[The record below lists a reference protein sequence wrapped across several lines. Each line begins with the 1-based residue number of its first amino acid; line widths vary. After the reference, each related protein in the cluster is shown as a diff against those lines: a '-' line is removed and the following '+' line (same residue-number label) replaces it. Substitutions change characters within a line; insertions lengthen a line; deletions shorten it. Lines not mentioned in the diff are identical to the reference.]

1 MKRLTYSICLLI
13 ISIIGLQAQNS
24 TDAKRV
30 IDNILSQ
37 VRTSAISTSFTL
49 KVYEKNA
56 VNSQSGSGTFTM
68 KGSKFVLEMN
78 EMKAW
83 FDGKTQWAYLA
94 ESNEVSITEP
104 TESELADT
112 NPMAIL
118 SKYRSKCVIR
128 FSKTKSTQN
137 YMVEM
142 LPKDKKNEIA
152 RIEIQAA
159 KSTGNLVSIKMIAK
173 NGTTTLLTLSNYR
186 KNLKVSDD
194 IFVFNKAK
202 YKGVTMN
209 DLR

>member
-13 ISIIGLQAQNS
+13 ISIIGLQAQNNA
-24 TDAKRV
+24 DAERI
-30 IDNILSQ
+30 IDNILNQ
-37 VRTSAISTSFTL
+37 VRTSAISTAFTL
-49 KVYEKNA
+49 KVSEKNA
-56 VNSQSGSGTFTM
+56 VNSQSGSGTFIM
-68 KGSKFVLEMN
+68 KGSKFVLEMDN
-78 EMKAW
+78 MKAW

-128 FSKTKSTQN
+128 FSKTKLTQN
-137 YMVEM
+137 NVVEM
-142 LPKDKKNEIA
+142 LPKDKKSEIV
-152 RIEIQAA
+152 RIEIQSA
-159 KSTGNLVSIKMIAK
+159 KSTGHPVSIKMVAK
-173 NGTTTLLTLSNYR
+173 NGTTTLLTLSNYQ
-186 KNLKVSDD
+186 KNMKVSDD